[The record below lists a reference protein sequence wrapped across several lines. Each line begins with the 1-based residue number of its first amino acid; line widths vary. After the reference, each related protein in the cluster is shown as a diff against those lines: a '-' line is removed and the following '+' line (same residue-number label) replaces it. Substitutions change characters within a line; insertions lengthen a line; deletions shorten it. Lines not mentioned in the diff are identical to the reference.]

1 MRLCRGA
8 VESTICLCPAPL
20 IAMCYT
26 TMYISNWKDMAGGL
40 GESWEEFGGGS
51 GWWGNWEMEG
61 GLGMVRMNA
70 DIEVPRLLARASH

>member
-1 MRLCRGA
+1 
-8 VESTICLCPAPL
+8 
-20 IAMCYT
+20 
-26 TMYISNWKDMAGGL
+26 MAGGL